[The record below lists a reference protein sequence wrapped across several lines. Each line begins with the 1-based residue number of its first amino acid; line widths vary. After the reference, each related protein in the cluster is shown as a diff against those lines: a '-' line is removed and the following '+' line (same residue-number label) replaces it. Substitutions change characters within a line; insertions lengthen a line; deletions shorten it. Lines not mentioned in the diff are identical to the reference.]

1 MPLPTP
7 VRAGLV
13 LAALL
18 GLGDLTLL
26 AGGDGGP
33 PLGVRLLAVALG
45 LATIAAVVAAWRTG
59 SSGALWTV
67 VATRVVSALTALPA
81 FFADDVPTGFVVVA
95 AVGVL
100 VTLAAVVLLAPA
112 LRSRPARV

>member
-1 MPLPTP
+1 MTLPTP

-18 GLGDLTLL
+18 GLGDLTLI

-33 PLGVRLLAVALG
+33 PLGVRLAAVALG
-45 LATIAAVVAAWRTG
+45 LVTLAAVAAAWRTG
-59 SSGALWTV
+59 NARALWTV
-67 VATRVVSALTALPA
+67 VVTRTVSALAALPA
-81 FFADDVPTGFVVVA
+81 FFADDVPTGFVVGA

-100 VTLAAVVLLAPA
+100 VTLVAIVLLAPA
-112 LRSRPARV
+112 LRAPAALS